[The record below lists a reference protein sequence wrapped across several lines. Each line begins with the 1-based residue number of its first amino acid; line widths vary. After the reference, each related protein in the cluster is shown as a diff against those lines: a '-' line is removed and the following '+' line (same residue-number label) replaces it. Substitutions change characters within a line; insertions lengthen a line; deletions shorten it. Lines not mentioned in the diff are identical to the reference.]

1 MTPLAAAMTAHA
13 DATPATAPA
22 AGSGRRALVIGII
35 GFLTLIDLFAAQ
47 AILPSLAR
55 HYGVAPGMIGI
66 AANAGTI
73 GMAVAALAAGALGGR
88 LERRAAI
95 ALSLALLA
103 IPTTLLAVAPNL
115 LSFAALRIVQ
125 GLCMATAFTLALA
138 YLGERCSREEATTA
152 LAAFV
157 TGVVASNLIGRLL
170 AAFVVSNF
178 GLEANFGVLAALN
191 LGGALLAWRAL
202 DRVKP
207 APATDEARVG
217 LLAALALHLKDAR
230 LRAAFAVGALI
241 LFAFVGVFTYVNF
254 VLAAPPFAL
263 SPMALGLVY
272 LVFLPAMLTTPPA
285 GRLALRWGVARAGP
299 AALMLALVGALLLL
313 APSFAAV
320 LAGLALLG
328 VGTFFAQAAA
338 TGFVARTASTERV
351 AASGLYLASYYAGGL
366 VGAAALGQLFDALGW
381 GAVVAGVVGALALA
395 ALLARGL
402 REP

>member
-1 MTPLAAAMTAHA
+1 MATAAAL
-13 DATPATAPA
+13 DAPATAPA

-73 GMAVAALAAGALGGR
+73 GMAVAALAAGALGR
-88 LERRAAI
+88 RVERRAAI

-170 AAFVVSNF
+170 AAFVVSRY

-207 APATDEARVG
+207 APPMDEARVG

-254 VLAAPPFAL
+254 VLAAPPFGL

-299 AALMLALVGALLLL
+299 AALLLAFAGALLLL

-320 LAGLALLG
+320 LAGLALVG

-338 TGFVARTASTERV
+338 TGFVARTAATERV

-366 VGAAALGQLFDALGW
+366 LGAATLGQAFDRLGW
-381 GAVVAGVVGALALA
+381 GAAVAGVAAALALA
-395 ALLARGL
+395 AALARGL
-402 REP
+402 REPAAA